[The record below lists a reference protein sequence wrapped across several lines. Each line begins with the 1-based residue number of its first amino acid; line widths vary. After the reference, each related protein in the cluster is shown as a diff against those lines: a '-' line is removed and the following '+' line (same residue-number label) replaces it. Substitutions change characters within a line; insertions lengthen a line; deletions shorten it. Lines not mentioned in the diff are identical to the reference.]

1 MVLTEVAC
9 IPVAEIVVVLIPP
22 DATICFPE
30 GTAMPPFAV
39 INSPACIVVVD
50 TMLFADN
57 TPVVIVSDTL
67 TFPIISRDTVG
78 AELPMPILAPLP
90 LPPLK

>member
-22 DATICFPE
+22 DATICFPA
-30 GTAMPPFAV
+30 GTDMPPFAV

-50 TMLFADN
+50 TMLFAVIA
-57 TPVVIVSDTL
+57 PAVVIVSDTL

-78 AELPMPILAPLP
+78 VELPMPILAPS

>member
-22 DATICFPE
+22 DATICFPA
-30 GTAMPPFAV
+30 GTEMPPFAV

-50 TMLFADN
+50 TMLFAVIA
-57 TPVVIVSDTL
+57 PVVIVSDTL

-78 AELPMPILAPLP
+78 VELPMPILAPL